1 MGGRKTFASGIQV
14 PFRWKMVGL
23 FQGVKVLEGTGGLH
37 KLPEEA
43 HSSDAYVQLFPDG
56 NLQMLRFYDK
66 DHFLTAEIGFH
77 PEPQLTGHS
86 RSVYH
91 IHFYDRK
98 FHRTDARLLT
108 PVEIEKYEK
117 YLTKKGCLK

>member
-14 PFRWKMVGL
+14 PFRWKTVGL

-66 DHFLTAEIGFH
+66 DHFLTVEIAYH
-77 PEPQLTGHS
+77 PEPKLTGH
-86 RSVYH
+86 RESVYH
-91 IHFYDRK
+91 IHEYGRDFSSRSI
-98 FHRTDARLLT
+98 RLLT
-108 PVEIEKYEK
+108 PDDLEKYGK
-117 YLTKKGCLK
+117 FLTKKGHLK